1 MMTMKLCP
9 KCKQQ
14 TLEYRHGCYVDNDTR
29 ICINPQCDYEHVL
42 ETSSYPPK
50 EAKAET
56 DHDPYMSGFE
66 TEA

>member
-1 MMTMKLCP
+1 MQLKLCP

-14 TLEYRHGCYVDNDTR
+14 TLEYRHGCYVDNDTWV
-29 ICINPQCDYEHVL
+29 CIDPKCDYEHVL

-50 EAKAET
+50 EVKVENE
-56 DHDPYMSGFE
+56 HDLFISGFE